1 MRDIQMSLEGVSAWA
16 GHRVALINE
25 TFSHR
30 LPRDVYTASEWAEWD
45 PKNTGYDTFSA
56 WNDAEGYS
64 NHPTHGDEWTRR
76 GGTGYRISKDK
87 DATRR
92 WEIRDP
98 DRDLDRHGYRSSKKK
113 AKDVDYTRVWRY
125 LEHVEN
131 VEMWCFQDQDGNHKF
146 VLCNESKR
154 EYVLARS
161 VAEFN
166 GLDKWLEPDLP
177 ECSWTLGDTAG
188 FLVCWDVG
196 AECGRGEGP
205 WAGDRVIITTMKNM
219 EIMEGSGQWK
229 DIGTDGSDLWQGI
242 DAFLKR
248 FFSSGGKSW
257 KENYDGISYYDP
269 FSFYSTTALDGF

>member
-1 MRDIQMSLEGVSAWA
+1 MRDIQMSVEGVSAWA

-25 TFSHR
+25 TYSHM

-45 PKNTGYDTFSA
+45 PENTGYDDFFD
-56 WNDAEGYS
+56 WNNAEGHS
-64 NHPTHGDEWTRR
+64 EHPTHGDEWTRR
-76 GGTGYRISKDK
+76 GGKAYELSHDN
-87 DATRR
+87 DARR
-92 WEIRDP
+92 EWEIE
-98 DRDLDRHGYRSSKKK
+98 DLEHHGYRSTKKK
-113 AKDVDYTRVWRY
+113 AKDVDYMRVWRY

-131 VEMWCFQDQDGNHKF
+131 VEMWGFQDQDGHHKF

-166 GLDKWLEPDLP
+166 GLNRCLEPDLP

-219 EIMEGSGQWK
+219 EIMEGSGEWK
-229 DIGTDGSDLWQGI
+229 NIGTDGSDLWQGI

-257 KENYDGISYYDP
+257 KENYDRAGYYGP
-269 FSFYSTTALDGF
+269 FHLYGPTLFELESED